1 MPRYKCTVEYDG
13 SLFYGWQRQDS
24 VPTVQQI
31 IEEALYGFCGTKI
44 EVYASGRT
52 DAGVHATGQVIHFD
66 LPKAYDT
73 FRIING
79 INFHLKPAPVVIID
93 AEEVNDEFHARFD
106 AKKRYYIYRIINRRA
121 PLTIEHN
128 RAWQV
133 PLPLDAVLMQEA
145 ANHLIGL
152 HDFTSFRD
160 SECQSKSPVKTVDEI
175 KLVQNGDEIKI
186 YVSAKS
192 FLHHMVRNIT
202 GTLKLVGAGKIK
214 PEYMDEIINAK
225 NRSAA
230 GPTAPACG
238 LYLVKV
244 EY

>member
-13 SLFYGWQRQDS
+13 SGFCGWQRQEHAPS
-24 VPTVQQI
+24 VQQS
-31 IEEALYGFCGTKI
+31 IEEAILAFCGEEITI
-44 EVYASGRT
+44 TTAGRT
-52 DAGVHATGQVIHFD
+52 DAGVHATGQVIHLD
-66 LPKAYDT
+66 LATAQDPFKIMSAVNHH
-73 FRIING
+73 I
-79 INFHLKPAPVVIID
+79 KPLPVAILD
-93 AEEVNDEFHARFD
+93 AAEVSPEFHARFG
-106 AKKRYYIYRIINRRA
+106 AQKRYYIYRIINRRA
-121 PLTIEHN
+121 PLTIEVN

-133 PLPLDAVLMQEA
+133 PVHLDEKLMQEA
-145 ANHLIGL
+145 ANYLLGH

-160 SECQSKSPVKTVDEI
+160 TECQAKSALKTMDEI
-175 KLVQNGDEIKI
+175 RIVREGEEIKI

-202 GTLKLVGAGKIK
+202 GTLKMVGEGKWA
-214 PEYMDEIINAK
+214 PEYMLEILAAK

-244 EY
+244 DY